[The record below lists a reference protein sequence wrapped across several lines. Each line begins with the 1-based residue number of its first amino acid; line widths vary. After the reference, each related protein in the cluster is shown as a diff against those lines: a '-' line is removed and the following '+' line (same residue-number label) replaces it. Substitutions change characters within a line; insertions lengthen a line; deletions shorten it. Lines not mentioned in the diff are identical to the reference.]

1 MSTRLNIYFGVGRKG
16 EELKQSF
23 IEVIGA
29 LGYKDASEFCQ
40 SIARNEAGINA
51 LLQQEHNGVDL
62 DSTKIG
68 GIPLALAMGRDSRQA
83 YSPGYCLRYNG
94 NLDKMFPFAL

>member
-1 MSTRLNIYFGVGRKG
+1 MSTRLNIYFGVGKKG

-40 SIARNEAGINA
+40 SIARNEAGISA
-51 LLQQEHNGVDL
+51 LLQGEHNGVDL
-62 DSTKIG
+62 DSITEFIKAVRSYDTVELYKLIANK
-68 GIPLALAMGRDSRQA
+68 PV
-83 YSPGYCLRYNG
+83 
-94 NLDKMFPFAL
+94 LDKALYGEIDE